1 MFDEWRLTVGTR
13 AAHSHIYSYRPFF
26 EALHRAPDYLVGR
39 KSMLSEFL
47 GQLFSNWQWKALI
60 YRRHYT
66 GILLAEIVMKDKPR
80 N

>member
-1 MFDEWRLTVGTR
+1 
-13 AAHSHIYSYRPFF
+13 
-26 EALHRAPDYLVGR
+26 
-39 KSMLSEFL
+39 MLSEFL